1 MTTPSMI
8 LRVIII
14 TRKVEAVKF
23 GNSLESKISHGE
35 VAYFQLA
42 HKPNSSRSFTQ
53 EAHSQKKIDGL
64 GWKWNIHPTT

>member
-1 MTTPSMI
+1 MI

-14 TRKVEAVKF
+14 TQKVEAVKF

-42 HKPNSSRSFTQ
+42 HKPNPSRSITQ
-53 EAHSQKKIDGL
+53 EAHSQKKIDG
-64 GWKWNIHPTT
+64 